1 MKKKKL
7 QKKKTSHRFVKCE
20 VFDRMF
26 TSSFFEENVSVE
38 KGGITAMGA
47 CNGKIISC
55 E

>member
-26 TSSFFEENVSVE
+26 TSSFFDISDNKNKGYE
-38 KGGITAMGA
+38 K
-47 CNGKIISC
+47 
-55 E
+55 